1 MKRKKSLLFIL
12 GIGMILASLCFVLI
26 LGIRMHLGTQK
37 SQKIVSQM
45 TALLP
50 EGTQNV
56 PGIYPNSGMPVLA
69 LDGVDYVA
77 MLAVPAFGVTL
88 PVSDKWDSKNLYSAP
103 SRFSGSAYDNTLVIG
118 GADSP
123 QQFFFCDEIDNGSV
137 ITVTDMTGAQF
148 TYTVSRVDRA
158 KHAETQWLVSADF
171 DLTLFCR
178 DAYSLEYIAIR
189 CVSALK

>member
-26 LGIRMHLGTQK
+26 LGIRMHLGAQK

-148 TYTVSRVDRA
+148 AYTVSRVDRA